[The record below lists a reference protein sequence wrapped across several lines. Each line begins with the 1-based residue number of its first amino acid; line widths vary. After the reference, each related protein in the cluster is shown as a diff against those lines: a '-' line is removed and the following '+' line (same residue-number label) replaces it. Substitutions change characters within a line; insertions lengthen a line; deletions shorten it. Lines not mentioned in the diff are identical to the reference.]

1 METIE
6 HSAAL
11 WRWTAENGVG
21 WFFLTVDGQAAETL
35 SATALMRRL
44 ERASAKGFGAIRVSA
59 RIGDSEWETSVF
71 PAKDG
76 SWWLPVKAAVR
87 RAEGI
92 GEGDDVA
99 FALDF

>member
-6 HSAAL
+6 HSAPL
-11 WRWTAENGVG
+11 WRWTAGNGVG
-21 WFFLTVDGQAAETL
+21 WFFLTIDAAAAETL

-44 ERASAKGFGAIRVSA
+44 ERGSRKGFGALRVSA
-59 RIGDSEWETSVF
+59 RIGDSEWQTSVF

-76 SWWLPVKAAVR
+76 SWWLPVKAAIR

-92 GEGDDVA
+92 GDGDIVA
-99 FALDF
+99 LVLQF